1 MKKLLMAVA
10 AILVAAGMQA
20 ATLSWGS
27 GTVAFYTD
35 EAQTQ
40 TLQGALVQLIVLSE
54 GNEIVA
60 DTAYTKAP
68 AMGSAGGTF
77 SATWTG
83 DEGYLVADY
92 PVGTQFFYRLYEGPT
107 ATGGYMDLY
116 ANGPNA
122 ESPTYFAT
130 TAVTDIE
137 AQSSYGLSNPANAPE
152 AYAGN
157 KVTFK
162 PVPEPA
168 TGALL
173 GIAAVALALRKRF
186 QK

>member
-20 ATLSWGS
+20 ATLNWMS

-40 TLQGALVQLIVLSE
+40 TLQGALVQLIVLQGDVE
-54 GNEIVA
+54 TVV
-60 DTAYTKAP
+60 DTTYTTAP
-68 AMGSAGGTF
+68 AMGTAGGAI

-130 TAVTDIE
+130 TSTEDNQQ
-137 AQSSYGLSNPANAPE
+137 AQSVGLSNPSHTGE
-152 AYAGN
+152 AYSGG

-162 PVPEPA
+162 PIPEPA